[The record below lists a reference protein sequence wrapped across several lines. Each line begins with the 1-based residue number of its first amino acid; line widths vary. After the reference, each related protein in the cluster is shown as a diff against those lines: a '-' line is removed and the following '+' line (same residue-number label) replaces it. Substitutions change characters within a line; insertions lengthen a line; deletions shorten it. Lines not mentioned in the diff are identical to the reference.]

1 MDKNKKIL
9 ITRIVLIIL
18 IILWAILVF
27 GMSNQQGEASSG
39 LSRKITALFFKT
51 EEQIGLVEPY
61 VRKVAHF
68 SEYAIGGI
76 LFLNLFLTY
85 EWSDKRRIITSVLL
99 GIWYAIFDE
108 IHQLFVP
115 ERSGNIID
123 VFIDSLGICFGVC
136 FMMLIYKIFKKH
148 QKKKEGI

>member
-1 MDKNKKIL
+1 MSKNKKIL

-51 EEQIGLVEPY
+51 EEQIALVEPY
-61 VRKVAHF
+61 VRKIAHF

-76 LFLNLFLTY
+76 LFLSLFLTY
-85 EWSDKRRIITSVLL
+85 EWSDKRRIITSILL

-123 VFIDSLGICFGVC
+123 VLIDSLGICFGVC
-136 FMMLIYKIFKKH
+136 FMMLVYKIFKKH

>member
-61 VRKVAHF
+61 VRKVAHV

-76 LFLNLFLTY
+76 LFLSLFLTY

>member
-39 LSRKITALFFKT
+39 LSRKITALFLKT
-51 EEQIGLVEPY
+51 EEQIALVEPY

-99 GIWYAIFDE
+99 GIWYAIFHSISAFCNAGFDLLGKNS
-108 IHQLFVP
+108 IMQY
-115 ERSGNIID
+115 SGD
-123 VFIDSLGICFGVC
+123 WLVC
-136 FMMLIYKIFKKH
+136 LTLML
-148 QKKKEGI
+148 

>member
-1 MDKNKKIL
+1 MNKNKKIL

-76 LFLNLFLTY
+76 LFLSLFLTY